1 MLTRES
7 LERVAETGR
16 LRFIDV
22 NEEQERAVCDNIKVI
37 IKLGQQTQLQ
47 TLSEYSHSL
56 LPPNHPTTKRVRAVA
71 ARIIEG
77 SGLGRVKVGDIGS
90 VEANVPGW
98 RSGGQAE
105 PDIGELFM
113 GGGGG
118 DVARETKETEWEVS
132 LLMAN
137 QGMLIGRCMSSM
149 IGRRRMR
156 SSCLAARS
164 LSLRESYLSVR
175 TMMGWPR
182 C

>member
-16 LRFIDV
+16 LRFIYV
-22 NEEQERAVCDNIKVI
+22 NIKVI
-37 IKLGQQTQLQ
+37 IKLMKTQLGQQTQLQ

-132 LLMAN
+132 